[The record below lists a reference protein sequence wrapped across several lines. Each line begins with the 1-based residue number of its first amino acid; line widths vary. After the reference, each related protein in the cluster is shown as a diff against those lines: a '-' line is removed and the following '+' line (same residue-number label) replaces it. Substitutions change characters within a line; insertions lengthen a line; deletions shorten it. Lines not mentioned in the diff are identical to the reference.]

1 MNKFLCVILTL
12 GLLFTLA
19 ACDDITI
26 HVDFGKSTEAP
37 TGDTTQTTAPTEQPL
52 TQGTSATEAPTEE
65 QTTAK
70 QPTEETPTENQQVSS
85 KAEELW
91 DQLAGCWAGDEDHF
105 AYFTYADG
113 YPALLCGTWENPQP
127 HGRDPALVDDVAD
140 LGGGRYVLNITYP
153 PVSGDAADSL
163 DLTPLKY
170 SLGLDLSE
178 LHKDTIFLE
187 APDDEWRYYS
197 FGGYSYDDAYDAY
210 NQVDYAS
217 FAEMQ
222 EFWRELTG
230 YWNSDDGRF
239 LCFDQMDSNTLV
251 FMEGVWDSG
260 TRGWGNFEKAMSGYM
275 DLPMKFIIYYPP
287 VSNDL
292 DGDLPAEDLVVYL
305 DYMEMET
312 HDRISVKLGENGPW
326 RWYYYAGSSEQEAYP
341 N

>member
-1 MNKFLCVILTL
+1 MNKFLCMILTL

-26 HVDFGKSTEAP
+26 RVDFGGGTEAP
-37 TGDTTQTTAPTEQPL
+37 TGETVQTTDPTEQTGSQQTP
-52 TQGTSATEAPTEE
+52 TTEGSTG
-65 QTTAK
+65 
-70 QPTEETPTENQQVSS
+70 ETPTDTREVSG
-85 KAEELW
+85 KAQELW
-91 DQLAGCWAGDEDHF
+91 DQLSGCWGGDEDRF
-105 AYFTYADG
+105 VYFTYADG

-127 HGRDPALVDDVAD
+127 YGRDPALVDSVAD
-140 LGGGRYVLNITYP
+140 LGGGRYVLNVTYP

-163 DLTPLKY
+163 DLTPLEY

-178 LHKDTIFLE
+178 LHKDIIFME

-197 FGGYSYDDAYDAY
+197 FGGYSYDDGYDAF
-210 NQVDYAS
+210 NQVVYAS
-217 FAEMQ
+217 FAQMQ

-230 YWNSDDGRF
+230 YWNGEDGRF

-251 FMEGVWDSG
+251 FMEGIWDSG
-260 TRGWGNFEKAMSGYM
+260 TRGWGTFEKAMSGYM

-287 VSNDL
+287 VSNEL

-312 HDRISVKLGENGPW
+312 HNRISVKLGENGPW